1 MRMRTSG
8 AGQGPARVPA
18 SGARAL
24 GATRPVLAAPSLVS
38 LLQGPVQGPV
48 QGEVAPAHWS
58 GQLVGIHSKTE
69 HWAFAASSELVAPV

>member
-38 LLQGPVQGPV
+38 LLQGPVQGA
-48 QGEVAPAHWS
+48 VAPAHWI

-69 HWAFAASSELVAPV
+69 HWAFAASSPAEVVAPV

>member
-1 MRMRTSG
+1 MCMRTSG

-24 GATRPVLAAPSLVS
+24 GALPPVLVAPLEVS
-38 LLQGPVQGPV
+38 TLQGPVQAA
-48 QGEVAPAHWS
+48 VAPAHWI

-69 HWAFAASSELVAPV
+69 HRAFAASSELVAPV